1 MKLIAKSRLTSSI
14 NEPAF
19 LLTMFHPHVP
29 WGTRLQKLNN
39 VLHSSL
45 AAYVPVKL
53 ITSPFFT
60 TNIKNQSTLRD
71 QLHLH
76 YKQTRDTEDWRNFKY
91 AQRYREKVHVRA
103 EVNVHKYKPT
113 SLWKVINSCIPSKDK
128 GALITAKTLK

>member
-1 MKLIAKSRLTSSI
+1 
-14 NEPAF
+14 
-19 LLTMFHPHVP
+19 
-29 WGTRLQKLNN
+29 
-39 VLHSSL
+39 L

-53 ITSPFFT
+53 IKITPLPSPFFT
-60 TNIKNQSTLRD
+60 TNIKNQRTLRD
-71 QLHLH
+71 QLHHH

-128 GALITAKTLK
+128 GTLMYSKNTEVVIANDFNKFIHSIRKMTAR